1 MAYPATNPD
10 RWATEYPQSDPNTW
24 GLRGSGPRDGH
35 MPPRMGV
42 SKPKTPAEIRAL
54 QQFLR
59 NQGYNIPVNGK
70 WEGYTQSAV
79 QNWHKG
85 KGKRNPGQ
93 WNKAVGLAATP
104 AKGTDVGTGTKP
116 SGHHGGGASGNVVNG
131 EVVYDD
137 YDLAVGPGNVNREL
151 DTGLSRGGSRLLPAS
166 FAEKLAGLEYDT
178 QIRHGQ
184 IQQERQGR
192 DQEQALADISTW
204 YGQVG
209 KSVETARTRG
219 IDANNDGQAS
229 ILAAVK
235 GIMASLGGEANAASG
250 IVGSMG
256 ESDAAT
262 LGAMGTA
269 QSQYHADMQ
278 PLLASEGAGAKT
290 QERARQTSLAQD
302 IANNL
307 SSLRGERG
315 AAKGKYEFDIMNANN
330 GIRDNRLNRLLELQQ
345 YNNSA
350 RQQNWSNDLTA
361 EQARIAAMLSGAQAD
376 SYGTGDEPG
385 FTPWVDLDPSQK
397 QQLITAALSNSIN
410 GSGALLGNT
419 KSAWNLARKYM
430 LGQGYTGINSK
441 GTQVRKQMEQLI
453 HAGVMRAARIKQE
466 QDAIR
471 AQQNG

>member
-1 MAYPATNPD
+1 MIIPPPSMYMPQVPGRGTTVANPAI
-10 RWATEYPQSDPNTW
+10 
-24 GLRGSGPRDGH
+24 RDGH
-35 MPPRMGV
+35 MPLGAA
-42 SKPKTPAEIRAL
+42 KPKQSAAEIRAI

-70 WEGYTQSAV
+70 WEGYTESAV
-79 QNWHKG
+79 KNWHKG
-85 KGKRNPGQ
+85 KGKRNPGL

-104 AKGTDVGTGTKP
+104 AKGTDVGTGAAP
-116 SGHHGGGASGNVVNG
+116 SGGGTPSGGGGGNPGLDSFDPYSLAVGDPGVNRGLDVKLANGGASLI
-131 EVVYDD
+131 DK
-137 YDLAVGPGNVNREL
+137 
-151 DTGLSRGGSRLLPAS
+151 S
-166 FAEKLAGLEYDT
+166 FAERLAGLEYDS

-192 DQEQALADISTW
+192 DQEQALHDIGQW

-209 KSVETARTRG
+209 KSVDTARGRG
-219 IDANNDGQAS
+219 ITANADGRNS
-229 ILAAVK
+229 ILAATKAIV
-235 GIMASLGGEANAASG
+235 ASLGGGANAASG

-256 ESDAAT
+256 ASDAAT

-269 QSQYHADMQ
+269 ESQYLADMQ

-290 QERARQTSLAQD
+290 QERARQTMLAQD
-302 IANNL
+302 MANNL

-315 AAKGKYEFDIMNANN
+315 AAKGKYEFDILQANN
-330 GIRDNRLNRLLELQQ
+330 GIRDNRLSRLLELQQ
-345 YNNSA
+345 YNNTA
-350 RQQNWSNDLTA
+350 RQQNWTNELSA

-376 SYGTGDEPG
+376 SYAPEAGG
-385 FTPWVDLDPSQK
+385 FTPWVELDPSQK

-419 KSAWNLARKYM
+419 KSAWNLARKYL

-441 GTQVRKQMEQLI
+441 GTAVRKQMEALI
-453 HAGVMRAARIKQE
+453 QAGVMRAYRVKQE

-471 AQQNG
+471 AQQTG